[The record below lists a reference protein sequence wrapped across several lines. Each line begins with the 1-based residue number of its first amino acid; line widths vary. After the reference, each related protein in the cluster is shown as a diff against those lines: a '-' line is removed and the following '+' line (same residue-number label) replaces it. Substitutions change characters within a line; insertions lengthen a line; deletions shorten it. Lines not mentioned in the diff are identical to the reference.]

1 MDQGKRL
8 AVAQATRS
16 ATRIMRMTNDGEKR
30 EALREHFSRFP
41 GPQRTCTVHRTAS
54 R

>member
-1 MDQGKRL
+1 MDQRKRRE
-8 AVAQATRS
+8 VASATRS

-30 EALREHFSRFP
+30 EALREHFQRFP
-41 GPQRTCTVHRTAS
+41 GPERTCTVHRATL